1 MVLREILHNHRRAI
15 ARIRYGDKS
24 VFRLFGD
31 EGLEVVPLAGRF
43 SVERVVN
50 QDGEVQ
56 RSVWAPI
63 GDLHTLLT
71 LKGLYAFFLY
81 RRRCPFLRDGGN
93 GEGGV
98 ISARWKTYKGR
109 ERE

>member
-24 VFRLFGD
+24 VFRLLGD

-43 SVERVVN
+43 AVERVGN

-56 RSVWAPI
+56 RSVVAPI
-63 GDLHTLLT
+63 GDLHTFLT
-71 LKGLYAFFLY
+71 LKDLYVFFLY
-81 RRRCPFLRDGGN
+81 RRWCPFLRDGGD

-98 ISARWKTYKGR
+98 TRARWKTCKGR
-109 ERE
+109 ECE